1 MRFANECRLTEGT
14 KMESMTFWEE
24 MLARVSGPM
33 KLRLFM
39 QPLMAMLFAFRDGRK
54 DAQAGR
60 LPYLFSMI
68 NHPEHRRELLRSGW
82 KSVGKVF
89 IIASLLDVVYQYK
102 VAHSIRLIEGLVVA
116 ALLALIPYL
125 LVRGPVNRLM
135 SRGGNVKPTSQQ

>member
-1 MRFANECRLTEGT
+1 
-14 KMESMTFWEE
+14 MENMSFWDEL
-24 MLARVSGPM
+24 LARVSGPM

-54 DAQAGR
+54 DAQAGKP
-60 LPYLFSMI
+60 PYFFAMI

-89 IIASLLDVVYQYK
+89 IIASILDLVYQYK
-102 VAHSIRLIEGLVVA
+102 VAHSIRLVEGLVVA

-125 LVRGPVNRLM
+125 LIRGPVNRLM
-135 SRGGNVKPTSQQ
+135 SRAGKGK